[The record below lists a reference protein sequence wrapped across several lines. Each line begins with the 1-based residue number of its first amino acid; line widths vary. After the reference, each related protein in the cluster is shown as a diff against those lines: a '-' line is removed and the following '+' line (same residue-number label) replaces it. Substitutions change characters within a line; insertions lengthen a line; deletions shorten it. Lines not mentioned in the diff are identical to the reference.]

1 MSARSKIE
9 WTDQTWNPVTGCTKL
24 SPASPGCQNCYAATQ
39 AERFRGTPGDYF
51 ENGFDLQLRPRKLHE
66 PLRWRKP
73 RLVFVNSMSDLFHDS
88 IPDDYVAH
96 VFAVMQSSPTHTFQ
110 ILTKRHARMRA
121 LLTKAEFWRKVTA
134 FGGELLRQH
143 PGREQFEP
151 DTGQRHTFLPNV
163 WLGVSAE
170 NETWA
175 RRRIPVL
182 EETPAAV
189 YFASMEPMLGP
200 IDFRPY
206 RLSWVIVGGES
217 GPGHR
222 PIDAEWVRDIR
233 DVCQGN
239 ATAFFFRQWG
249 GRTPKANERV
259 LDGQIWDQMPA
270 HHRSVA

>member
-134 FGGELLRQH
+134 FEGELLRQAAS
-143 PGREQFEP
+143 GAGTVRA
-151 DTGQRHTFLPNV
+151 RHRTTAH
-163 WLGVSAE
+163 VSAE
-170 NETWA
+170 RVA
-175 RRRIPVL
+175 R
-182 EETPAAV
+182 
-189 YFASMEPMLGP
+189 G
-200 IDFRPY
+200 
-206 RLSWVIVGGES
+206 
-217 GPGHR
+217 
-222 PIDAEWVRDIR
+222 
-233 DVCQGN
+233 VC
-239 ATAFFFRQWG
+239 
-249 GRTPKANERV
+249 
-259 LDGQIWDQMPA
+259 
-270 HHRSVA
+270 